1 MLPAFAVPHIR
12 SLSHIFWDKALEM
25 VAAMEE
31 QLKSD
36 PGSLIEIREYVSRA
50 TLDNIGLAGMGFDFQ
65 SLKEPDNE
73 LRRRYK
79 KLLLD
84 PTKVFNWVG
93 LLGRYLDLRLLLAL
107 PVRKLREVKESA
119 DYLRNVSG
127 RVIRERNEK
136 LLAAKEEAGKDI
148 VTVALASGA
157 FTERHLVD
165 HVMTFLTAGHES
177 TATTFEWVM
186 YELARRP
193 EMQQRVRAEVQAAL
207 GPDLAA
213 SDFGPQVSSIPYLN
227 AFCSEVLRC
236 YPFSP
241 IIAKT
246 AQRDTTINGHRVP
259 KGTSVIYSA
268 ETTNHDKSLWGP
280 DADVFNPERWLG
292 PGQAKTGGAASN
304 FAMLTF
310 GAGPR
315 NCIGQDFART
325 TLECLVAAMVA
336 SFEIEL
342 ANVDTAGRLRFG
354 QTKKSVE
361 GMWAKLKILP
371 RSST

>member
-12 SLSHIFWDKALEM
+12 HLSHIFWDKALEM
-25 VAAMEE
+25 VASMEE

-36 PGSLIEIREYVSRA
+36 PESLIELREYVSRA
-50 TLDNIGLAGMGFDFQ
+50 TLDNIGLAGMGYDFQ
-65 SLKEPDNE
+65 SLRQPDSE
-73 LRRRYK
+73 LRTRYK

-93 LLGRYLDLRLLLAL
+93 LLSRYLDMRLLLEI
-107 PVRKLREVKESA
+107 PVKKLREIKESA
-119 DYLRNVSG
+119 NYLRAISG
-127 RVIRERNEK
+127 RVIQERKEK
-136 LLAAKEEAGKDI
+136 LIASDEAASKDI
-148 VTVALASGA
+148 ITVALASGVFA
-157 FTERHLVD
+157 DHHLVD

-177 TATTFEWVM
+177 TATTFEWTM

-193 EMQQRVRAEVQAAL
+193 EMQLRLRSEVRAAL
-207 GPDLAA
+207 GPDHTAA
-213 SDFGPQVSSIPYLN
+213 DFGPQVSNIAYLN
-227 AFCSEVLRC
+227 AFCSEVIRC

-246 AQRDTTINGHRVP
+246 AQRNTTINGQHIP
-259 KGTSVIYSA
+259 KGTMVIYSA

-280 DADVFNPERWLG
+280 DAHIFNPGRWLG
-292 PGQAKTGGAASN
+292 EGMAKTGGASSN
-304 FAMLTF
+304 FAMLSF

-336 SFEIEL
+336 TFEIEL

-361 GMWAKLKILP
+361 GMWARLKILP
-371 RSST
+371 PA